1 MCTITDLTAIVS
13 ETKMTVVENV
23 VYPTLDD
30 MLKALNTTIKALEP
44 EQECDDFSADDIAAD
59 YASNMPCDFSGYC
72 AGTNCPNFFKCK
84 GSTK

>member
-13 ETKMTVVENV
+13 EPKITVDETV
-23 VYPTLDD
+23 VYPTLDAI
-30 MLKALNTTIKALEP
+30 LEALEP
-44 EQECDDFSADDIAAD
+44 EQEPDDFTADDIAAD